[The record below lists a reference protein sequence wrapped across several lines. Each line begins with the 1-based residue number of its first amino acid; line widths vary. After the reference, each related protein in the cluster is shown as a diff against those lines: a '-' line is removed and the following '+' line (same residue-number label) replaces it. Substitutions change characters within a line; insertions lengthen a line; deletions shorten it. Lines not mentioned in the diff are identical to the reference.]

1 MDKALQVLQ
10 DVFGYENFRSQQKE
24 IVDAVIQGGDA
35 LVLMPTGGG
44 KSLCYQI
51 PSLIR
56 EGCGVVVSPLIAL
69 MQDQV
74 QALTQVGIR
83 AACLN
88 STQSAEENRRVKRQL
103 AAQEL
108 DLLYLSPE
116 RLLSEGS
123 MDWLQ
128 NQNVALFAIDEAHC
142 VSQWGHDFR
151 REYQQLNCLH
161 TYFPNVPRIALTATA
176 DSKVRTEII
185 SQLDLASAKTFI
197 SSFDRPN
204 IHYAIEEQTSGKNQ
218 LWQFINNNH
227 ASDAGIVYCLSR
239 KKVESVA
246 EFLSGKGRIALPYHA
261 GLSPLE
267 RTENQRRFL
276 LEEGVIIVAT
286 IAFGM
291 GIDKPD
297 VRFVAHFSMPK
308 NIESYYQE
316 TGRAGRDGLPA
327 NAWMAYNYQDV
338 VLQRQF
344 ITQSDA
350 QDAHQKV
357 LHNKLD
363 QLVDLCEQVHC
374 RRQSL
379 LQYFSEELPVP
390 CGHCDNCQN
399 PPKTI
404 DATEEAR
411 MALSVIYRTGQR
423 FGMMYLIDVLTGKSD
438 DRIERMQ
445 HDRLQVYGLGEH
457 HPKNWW
463 RSLFRQL
470 ISRDYI
476 AVSEADFGALK
487 LNEKCRPVLQNKE
500 QFHVREIRAKDK
512 KKKKTKAA
520 TETLNSHD
528 QALWEALRELRMQ
541 LASEQGVPP
550 YVVFSDAT
558 LLDMVQKRPDS
569 EERFMFISGVGE
581 FKKDKYGDAFL
592 EKIAEY
598 PLPEILDNRLS
609 KTVNMTL
616 DLFVQGQKPEQIAE
630 ARGLGIN
637 TIYSHLAD
645 AIAAGLIK
653 REDVVSLKD
662 KDIALILQTA
672 EMSGFMQEGKIKPLY
687 EALDAAYDYNVLRC
701 VLAELA

>member
-1 MDKALQVLQ
+1 MEKALQVLQ
-10 DVFGYENFRSQQKE
+10 DVFGYENFRHQQQE
-24 IVDAVIQGGDA
+24 ILETIINGGDA

-51 PSLIR
+51 PALIR
-56 EGCGVVVSPLIAL
+56 NGCAIVVSPLIAL

-74 QALTQVGIR
+74 EALTQLGIR

-88 STQSAEENRRVKRQL
+88 SSQTAEENHRVKQQL
-103 AAQEL
+103 ATQQL

-116 RLLSEGS
+116 RLLSNGLL
-123 MDWLQ
+123 DWLQ
-128 NQNVALFAIDEAHC
+128 NHEIALFAIDEAHC

-151 REYQQLNCLH
+151 REYQQLDCLH
-161 TYFPNVPRIALTATA
+161 RYFPSVPRIALTATA
-176 DSKVRTEII
+176 DAKVRTEII
-185 SQLDLASAKTFI
+185 TQLDLASAKTYI
-197 SSFDRPN
+197 SSFDRAN
-204 IHYAIEEQTSGKNQ
+204 IHYAIEEQTGGKNQ

-227 ASDAGIVYCLSR
+227 SKDAGIVYCLSR
-239 KKVESVA
+239 KKVEAVA
-246 EFLSGKGRIALPYHA
+246 EFLCEKGRIGLPYHA
-261 GLSPLE
+261 GLSALQ
-267 RTENQRRFL
+267 RAENQRRFL

-316 TGRAGRDGLPA
+316 TGRAGRDGLAA

-350 QDAHQKV
+350 LESHQKV

-379 LQYFSEELPVP
+379 LDYFGEQLAEP

-399 PPKTI
+399 PPKTV

-423 FGMMYLIDVLTGKSD
+423 FGMMYLIDVLTGKTD
-438 DRIERMQ
+438 DRIERMG
-445 HDRLQVYGLGEH
+445 HDRLQVYSLGTH
-457 HPKNWW
+457 HSKNWW

-487 LNEKCRPVLQNKE
+487 LNEKCRPLLQNNE
-500 QFHVREIRAKDK
+500 QFHVREMRAKEK
-512 KKKKTKAA
+512 KKSRSKAPL
-520 TETLNSHD
+520 ETLTSHD
-528 QALWEALRELRMQ
+528 QLLWEALRELRMQ

-550 YVVFSDAT
+550 YVVFSDAA
-558 LLDMVQKRPDS
+558 LLDMVQKRPSD
-569 EERFMFISGVGE
+569 EEQFMYVSGVGE
-581 FKKDKYGDAFL
+581 FKRDKYGSEFL
-592 EKIAEY
+592 KVIADH
-598 PLPEILDNRLS
+598 PVPESLDNRLS
-609 KTVNMTL
+609 KTVNKTL
-616 DLFVQGQKPEQIAE
+616 DLFLQGEKPEQIAAE
-630 ARGLGIN
+630 RSLAMN
-637 TIYSHLAD
+637 TVFSHLAD
-645 AIAAGLIK
+645 AISAGLIQLQ
-653 REDVVSLKD
+653 EVVQIDEKEMQ
-662 KDIALILQTA
+662 LIIQTA
-672 EMSGFMQEGKIKPLY
+672 EMTGFLEDKKIKPVY
-687 EALDAAYDYNVLRC
+687 EALEEAYDYHILRC
-701 VLAELA
+701 ILADMT